1 MNTTFEAL
9 YDDLRRLARS
19 ELRRNQTIT
28 FLDATSLVH
37 ESYLRLVGN
46 GQLRLDQRGEFMA
59 YMARVMRSV
68 IVDFV
73 RAKSADKRGGQHQH
87 IPIDTELGDQL
98 PAPDSEVLHV
108 HEALQLLAA
117 SDPRMGEIVEM
128 HYFGGMTEPEIA
140 SVLGVSERTVRR
152 EWEKARLLLAVALK

>member
-1 MNTTFEAL
+1 MQNSIEAL

-19 ELRRNQTIT
+19 ELRRHQTIT

-46 GQLRLDQRGEFMA
+46 GQIRVEQRGEFMA

-73 RAKSADKRGGQHQH
+73 RAKAAYKRGGQQAHV
-87 IPIDTELGDQL
+87 PLDTELSELL
-98 PAPDSEVLHV
+98 PAADAEVLHV
-108 HEALQLLAA
+108 HEALKVLAA
-117 SDPRMGEIVEM
+117 SDPRMGDIVEM

-140 SVLGVSERTVRR
+140 AVLKVSERTVRR

>member
-1 MNTTFEAL
+1 MQNSIEAL

-19 ELRRNQTIT
+19 ELRRHQTIT

-46 GQLRLDQRGEFMA
+46 GQLRHDQRGEFMA

-73 RAKSADKRGGQHQH
+73 RAKAADKRGGQQAHV
-87 IPIDTELGDQL
+87 PLDTELSELL
-98 PAPDSEVLHV
+98 PAADAEVLHV
-108 HEALQLLAA
+108 HEALKVLAA
-117 SDPRMGEIVEM
+117 ADPRMGDIVEM
-128 HYFGGMTEPEIA
+128 HYFGGMTEPEIDA
-140 SVLGVSERTVRR
+140 VLKVSERTVRR

>member
-1 MNTTFEAL
+1 MQNSFDVL

-19 ELRRNQTIT
+19 ELRRHQTIT

-46 GQLRLDQRGEFMA
+46 GQVRVEQRGEFMA

-73 RAKSADKRGGQHQH
+73 RAKAADKRGGQQVHV
-87 IPIDTELGDQL
+87 PLDTELGDIL
-98 PAPDSEVLHV
+98 PAADAEVLHV
-108 HEALQLLAA
+108 HEALKMLAA
-117 SDPRMGEIVEM
+117 SDQRMADIVEM
-128 HYFGGMTEPEIA
+128 HYFGGLTEPEIA
-140 SVLGVSERTVRR
+140 SVLSVSERTVRR